1 MLLSSP
7 RRRGPITTKPSILTA
22 RAPVAMT
29 RCMGPRLRGDD
40 SNRQFAT
47 AGIVMAYFVYILAS
61 RRHGTLYIG
70 ITNDLR
76 TRLEQHR
83 LGLGSEF
90 VRQYKVHRLVYVE
103 TYENAEDA
111 IRREK
116 QLKKWNRDWKI
127 RLIEEDNLEWKD
139 LSHLIT

>member
-1 MLLSSP
+1 MSY
-7 RRRGPITTKPSILTA
+7 
-22 RAPVAMT
+22 
-29 RCMGPRLRGDD
+29 C
-40 SNRQFAT
+40 
-47 AGIVMAYFVYILAS
+47 VYILAS

-90 VRQYKVHRLVYVE
+90 VRKYSVYRLVYVE

-116 QLKKWNRDWKI
+116 QLKKWNRAWKL
-127 RLIEEDNLEWKD
+127 RLIEEKNPNWDD
-139 LSHLIT
+139 LYDTLI

>member
-1 MLLSSP
+1 ML
-7 RRRGPITTKPSILTA
+7 
-22 RAPVAMT
+22 VV
-29 RCMGPRLRGDD
+29 MGPRLRGDD
-40 SNRQFAT
+40 SNIGCAHRWT
-47 AGIVMAYFVYILAS
+47 IMAYYVYILAS

-76 TRLEQHR
+76 KRLKQHR

-90 VRQYKVHRLVYVE
+90 VRKYAVYHLVYVE
-103 TYENAEDA
+103 SYENAEDA
-111 IRREK
+111 ICREK

-127 RLIEEDNLEWKD
+127 RLVEEENLEWKD